1 MRLGRPG
8 RLLSC
13 RHGNQRHACAERF
26 PQCWPCEEVG
36 AGGAWAGWSTVAAV
50 VGFHHSSWGDRDF
63 GYIIPIVVGS
73 FFTASG
79 HLGEVRFRMS
89 VNPTVDELL
98 KMKDET
104 IRSAIETINVEE
116 GYTAQFEELYNLS
129 KTYLRDL
136 LSAIDEQSKAR
147 TSRIRMILVIG
158 LLSLIAGVLS
168 LWRSSMIS
176 TGFWQ
181 TFLVTLGGALITF
194 SLVSLVLEKIA
205 EIPSKEEKKRRGIVR
220 QYTTLNKKLLAQAD
234 EVSRQVKED
243 REKIAPALIVLRKQY
258 GI

>member
-1 MRLGRPG
+1 
-8 RLLSC
+8 
-13 RHGNQRHACAERF
+13 
-26 PQCWPCEEVG
+26 
-36 AGGAWAGWSTVAAV
+36 
-50 VGFHHSSWGDRDF
+50 
-63 GYIIPIVVGS
+63 
-73 FFTASG
+73 
-79 HLGEVRFRMS
+79 MS